1 MCLLCCLLQPVAL
14 PWTEIPLAHPQ
25 RSFREGRTPLGGS
38 SSSVP
43 LVGLVFVQYLLIPAL
58 TLTGREPGC
67 DFWVS
72 ALIVRT
78 VISSSPFFFVHP
90 EMPMME
96 EPSSLQESVHSET
109 ERIIRSDLSKLPAQN
124 YSHEPA
130 GRCGETLVSASHRL
144 SRPRCVYWLPLL
156 PGSRLKHLKR
166 PPICLERMWI
176 QREVSCAMEVSR

>member
-1 MCLLCCLLQPVAL
+1 MSAPLETQPVAL
-14 PWTEIPLAHPQ
+14 PRMEPPPARPQ
-25 RSFREGRTPLGGS
+25 RSFKEGGTPLGSS

-43 LVGLVFVQYLLIPAL
+43 LVGLVFVPYLLILAL
-58 TLTGREPGC
+58 TLTEREPGC
-67 DFWVS
+67 DCWVS
-72 ALIVRT
+72 VLVVRT
-78 VISSSPFFFVHP
+78 VISSSPFFFVHT

-109 ERIIRSDLSKLPAQN
+109 ETIIRNDSSKLPAQN

-130 GRCGETLVSASHRL
+130 GRCGESLVSASHQL

-166 PPICLERMWI
+166 SLERIWI
-176 QREVSCAMEVSR
+176 QQEVSCAMEVSR